1 MSPGDMSRLAAKL
14 ATVEG
19 VKPAHVAVV
28 LSIAAQSGKDGGA
41 VISAARLAQRCGMSK
56 GHAWRSIQWAYHAN
70 LLQIENVD
78 GRSNRYVFETT
89 CSAGATGVA
98 RPRDGGDAPARHVSS
113 THPVITSSAS
123 AARPLEGPQPEA
135 GEAAEDEPR
144 MSFREFLDA
153 QGMTSEEAMRTEWG

>member
-70 LLQIENVD
+70 LLQIENVE

-98 RPRDGGDAPARHVSS
+98 RRRAGGDAPARHVSS
-113 THPVITSSAS
+113 THSVITSSAP
-123 AARPLEGPQPEA
+123 AARPVEGPQPAA

-153 QGMTSEEAMRTEWG
+153 QGMTLEEAQRAEWG

>member
-1 MSPGDMSRLAAKL
+1 MSRLAAKL

-98 RPRDGGDAPARHVSS
+98 RAPATGVTRRRDTFPVLIQLLILPLRQLGPLKGRSRKRGRRPKRGRGCLSVNGS
-113 THPVITSSAS
+113 T
-123 AARPLEGPQPEA
+123 
-135 GEAAEDEPR
+135 PR
-144 MSFREFLDA
+144 E
-153 QGMTSEEAMRTEWG
+153 